1 MCRLLGYLG
10 PPVRLDALLYEPEH
24 SLVVQSYQPLELKV
38 ALLNA
43 DGFGIGWYHPQRQ
56 TEPYTYRNTLPIWN
70 DVNLPA
76 LSRYI
81 ESGCVVANVRSA
93 TPGQAVD
100 LSNCHPFQYQ
110 QFLFS
115 HNGFIED
122 FRTRLYRPLRDRLCD
137 PAYQAIQGS
146 TDSEHLFG
154 SFLHEWLTQPELSL
168 TMALHRALTQVAAL
182 ANHYQVAFH
191 ANVLLSDGQTLVATR
206 FSNRPP
212 APSLYWLRP
221 DSPQSSAR
229 FPGAIVVASE
239 PLFMGD
245 WVPFAEN
252 SLLSVGADQHV
263 HLISL

>member
-10 PPVRLDALLYEPEH
+10 PPVDLETLLYKPEH
-24 SLVVQSYQPLELKV
+24 SLVVQSYKPLELKV

-43 DGFGIGWYHPQRQ
+43 DGFGVGWYHPQRH

-70 DVNLPA
+70 DGNLPS

-115 HNGFIED
+115 HNGFIEN
-122 FRTRLYRPLRDRLCD
+122 FRATLYRPLRDRLCD
-137 PAYQAIQGS
+137 PAYRAIQGS

-154 SFLHEWLTQPELSL
+154 YFLHEWLTQPGISL
-168 TMALHRALTQVAAL
+168 TEALQRTLSQVAEL
-182 ANHYQVAFH
+182 ATHANVAVQ
-191 ANVLLSDGQTLVATR
+191 ANVLLSDGQTLLAAR
-206 FSNRPP
+206 FSTRPP
-212 APSLYWLRP
+212 APSLYWLRDDP
-221 DSPQSSAR
+221 
-229 FPGAIVVASE
+229 FLPGAIVVASE

-252 SLLSVGADQHV
+252 SLLSVGANQHV
-263 HLISL
+263 HLIAL